1 MGLSKEQA
9 IQLYGTEAATG
20 WGEAE
25 AAANFKRVPEG
36 GGYSSSQ
43 FSIPT
48 FDPNSIPI
56 SQPTLVQSTIS
67 VDDYINAIADTLPE
81 PPEEYMKV
89 NPFWFDEQSATELAT
104 AEFSPYYDELLQDY
118 LGEVKLVS
126 EKNKGDAIRTLADLD
141 KQKEIFLKD
150 NTQDFDQLIRGIK
163 EGYSS
168 KNLYFSGNN
177 NRDQVEAQNDNTT
190 KLEGY
195 MNTYGTKYGQ
205 TQSDVT
211 YKNTQLDTLAN
222 QRARDLGREKYTSI
236 LGGVNQ
242 QKDEA
247 LDEYIYGMK
256 TYYKTPNYKSLLNSE
271 IGDTLQQQ
279 GVNY

>member
-1 MGLSKEQA
+1 MGLSREQA
-9 IQLYGTEAATG
+9 LQLYGTEAATG

-36 GGYSSSQ
+36 GGYSSSN

-48 FDPNSIPI
+48 FDPNSIPV

-81 PPEEYMKV
+81 PPEEYMKA

-118 LGEVKLVS
+118 LGEVKLTS
-126 EKNKGDAIRTLADLD
+126 EKNKGDALRTLADLD
-141 KQKEIFLKD
+141 KQKELFFKD
-150 NTQDFDQLIRGIK
+150 NTQDFDKLIRGIK

-168 KNLYFSGNN
+168 KGLYFGGTNV
-177 NRDQVEAQNDNTT
+177 RDQVEAQNDNTNQ
-190 KLEGY
+190 LEGY
-195 MNTYGTKYGQ
+195 MNTYGAKTGQ
-205 TQSDVT
+205 VQSDVNF
-211 YKNTQLDTLAN
+211 KNTQLDTLAN
-222 QRARDLGREKYTSI
+222 QKSRDINREKYTSI

-256 TYYKTPNYKSLLNSE
+256 TYYKTPNYKSQLNSE